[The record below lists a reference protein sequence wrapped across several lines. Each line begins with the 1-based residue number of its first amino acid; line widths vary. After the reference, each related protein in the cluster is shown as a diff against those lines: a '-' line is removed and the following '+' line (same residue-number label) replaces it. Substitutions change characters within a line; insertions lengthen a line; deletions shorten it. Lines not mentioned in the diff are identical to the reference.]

1 MPYSKQLSA
10 LACGVALALG
20 ASVSAQAAAV
30 LEVTDSFAGSAGS
43 FQTTKYDFSITTPGP
58 YLATLTDTGIFTD
71 FAELGFGIAKTGGA
85 GMGSSTTP
93 GSFSFNAT
101 QTGSYTAVVSAI
113 LGSGPFNN
121 QGTYSVSVALVPEP
135 ETWAMM
141 LIGVGLVGWQL
152 RRKAKLSA
160 ANRFV

>member
-20 ASVSAQAAAV
+20 AGAASAQAV
-30 LEVTDSFAGSAGS
+30 LERTDSFHGDASS
-43 FQTTKYDFSITTPGP
+43 FQSRQHEFTIGTPGI
-58 YLATLTDTGIFTD
+58 YMATLIDTGIFTN
-71 FAELGFGIAKTGGA
+71 FAELGLGIAKTGGDA
-85 GMGSSTTP
+85 MGSRTSP

-101 QTGSYTAVVSAI
+101 QTGSYTAIVSAI
-113 LGSGPFNN
+113 LGSGPLQN

-152 RRKAKLSA
+152 RRKAKSSA